1 MKRAKPLSNAFL
13 LGLIF
18 ILTAAHKSLA
28 EVPDLVLEVG
38 HTRLLSAPGV
48 TRVAIG
54 NGDIA
59 EVEVIESTEEILLI
73 GRNTGNTDLRIW
85 KRHGTEHRRIRVVTP
100 NAGDTETSLS
110 SLFQTIDGV
119 EVKQVNGAWIA
130 LGSPQSTTA
139 AHRLYAALE
148 AFPDI
153 RDLTDKASVLPE
165 ATIQVQARFVELR
178 RSALRQIGINWSSQS
193 PGITFAYAS
202 DFYTNDVFRGGFGDF
217 LPADSLP
224 LDIGGGN
231 QYLGLGVNLTSMIDL
246 LGENGEARV
255 IAEPM
260 LSTLSG
266 SAAEFQAGGEVP
278 IPVQGEDGSPSVTFK
293 DYGILLKV
301 APVMGENGLIRTQI
315 EVEVSDVD
323 ESVSVLGVPGFSV
336 RNATTEMNAKSGET
350 LLIAGLIDEQQSEAV
365 SRIPGLG
372 DLPIIGELFK
382 SRRFQEDQTELVV
395 LITPTAKDSTVQ
407 HSDASAWDQPSDQ
420 LPPAVGLDTNALPLK
435 GGWN

>member
-1 MKRAKPLSNAFL
+1 MKRIKHVL
-13 LGLIF
+13 L
-18 ILTAAHKSLA
+18 ILLLMLPTVA
-28 EVPDLVLEVG
+28 VPAQNNPNVASTLVLEAG
-38 HTRLLSAPGV
+38 HTRLLSVPDV

-59 EVEVIESTEEILLI
+59 NVEVIESTEEILLI
-73 GRNTGNTDLRIW
+73 GRNTGDTDLRIW
-85 KRHGTEHRRIRVVTP
+85 KPHGSEHRRIRVVTS
-100 NAGDTETSLS
+100 NASDIETSLA
-110 SLFQTIDGV
+110 SLFQAIDGV
-119 EVKQVNGAWIA
+119 EIQRVNGQWIA
-130 LGSPQSTTA
+130 LGRPQSTAA
-139 AHRLYAALE
+139 AHRLNAALE

-153 RDLTDKASVLPE
+153 RDLTDNASVLPE

-217 LPADSLP
+217 LPADALP
-224 LDIGGGN
+224 LDIGEGN
-231 QYLGLGVNLTSMIDL
+231 QYLGLGLNLTSMIDL
-246 LGENGEARV
+246 LGESGEARV

-301 APVMGENGLIRTQI
+301 APVMGDNGLIRTQI

-336 RNATTEMNAKSGET
+336 RNASTEMNAESGET

-365 SRIPGLG
+365 SQIPGLG
-372 DLPIIGELFK
+372 DLPVIGELFK
-382 SRRFQEDQTELVV
+382 SRRFQQDQTELVV
-395 LITPTAKDSTVQ
+395 LITPTAKDSAVQ
-407 HSDASAWDQPSDQ
+407 ARDTSTFEEPRTQ
-420 LPPAVGLDTNALPLK
+420 LPPAIGLDSNALPLK

>member
-1 MKRAKPLSNAFL
+1 MKRAKRFSGVFL
-13 LGLIF
+13 LSLISIF
-18 ILTAAHKSLA
+18 TATHQSLA
-28 EVPDLVLEVG
+28 ETSDLVLEVG
-38 HTRLLSAPGV
+38 HTRLLSVPGV
-48 TRVAIG
+48 KRVAIG
-54 NGDIA
+54 DGDIA

-73 GRNTGNTDLRIW
+73 GRNIGDTDLRIW
-85 KRHGTEHRRIRVVTP
+85 NAHDSRHRRVRVVAA
-100 NAGDTETSLS
+100 NATDTDASLS
-110 SLFQTIDGV
+110 RLFQAIDGV
-119 EVKQVNGAWIA
+119 EVRQVNGQYIA
-130 LGSPQSTTA
+130 LGRPQSNAA
-139 AHRLYAALE
+139 AHRLNAALE

-153 RDLTDKASVLPE
+153 RDLTDKATVLPE
-165 ATIQVQARFVELR
+165 TTIQVQARFVELR

-202 DFYTNDVFRGGFGDF
+202 DFYTNEVFRGGFGEF

-301 APVMGENGLIRTQI
+301 APEMGENGLIRTHI

-382 SRRFQEDQTELVV
+382 SRRFQQDQTELVV
-395 LITPTAKDSTVQ
+395 LITPTAKNDSAQ
-407 HSDASAWDQPSDQ
+407 QRAPSASDQPRDH
-420 LPPAVGLDTNALPLK
+420 LPPTVGLDADALPLK